1 MRQLEM
7 SQDASSHQTYT
18 TPRTLLSLIRL
29 SMALAKLRYRS
40 LFLSFPLSR
49 SLTHCFFSCRFDNQV
64 IRGDVDEAIRL
75 MRMSKASLDSDS
87 EPHRR
92 EDNVSICYKLIREEA
107 HRMVS
112 TQAGAEEIAI
122 PLSRI
127 MEITSKFNLTREDVL
142 KCIKEYAEIAVWTAV
157 DDRDGNPV
165 VHLAAE
171 DIVMQG

>member
-1 MRQLEM
+1 M
-7 SQDASSHQTYT
+7 
-18 TPRTLLSLIRL
+18 
-29 SMALAKLRYRS
+29 
-40 LFLSFPLSR
+40 
-49 SLTHCFFSCRFDNQV
+49 
-64 IRGDVDEAIRL
+64 DEAIRL

-92 EDNVSICYKLIREEA
+92 EDNVSVCYKLIREEA
-107 HRMVS
+107 HRMMS
-112 TQAGAEEIAI
+112 NLAGGSEDVAI

-142 KCIKEYAEIAVWTAV
+142 QCIREYAEIAVWTAV